1 MQYDADRTIAV
12 LTKALA
18 VCRGTLYSART
29 GHATQIE
36 IEELLESTG
45 QESLISLIGV
55 DALNHAMQLA
65 ESLPDEDTN
74 ILLSINK

>member
-1 MQYDADRTIAV
+1 VSAMLAEF
-12 LTKALA
+12 TKALS

-45 QESLISLIGV
+45 QDSLISLIGS
-55 DALNHAMQLA
+55 DALDHAMQLA
-65 ESLPDEDTN
+65 ESLPDEETN
-74 ILLSINK
+74 VLLSINK